1 VEFLSRHLEPR
12 AKEML
17 DLFPVVVLEG
27 SRQVGKSTL
36 ASQLSPDRK
45 QISLDDLTVLA
56 QARQDPQGF
65 LRQLPRPVTI
75 DEVQR
80 VPELLLAIKEIVD
93 KDRKPGSF
101 LLTGSAHLSTLKKVR
116 ESLAGRVGL
125 VRVRPLTAAELA
137 GKADWNPLATLDAC
151 KEVAD
156 LLKAFPA
163 RSPFPNMGERILAG
177 GFPEPAHQL
186 KTQQRPLWFE
196 QYRMSTMERDVPE
209 LVHVADVPAFL
220 RFTMLCAATT
230 AQFLNLTRIARD
242 VGISVD
248 TSRRWLGV
256 LEATCLVERL
266 TPYWKST
273 RSRLVR
279 TPKLHVCDAGL
290 AAHLMNLSDWKSAEA
305 RGADG
310 HLLETWVHAQVRAFA
325 AALPGHTEVHYFRVQ
340 QGPEVDLVLFRDGRL
355 IPIEVKRTATLRPED
370 ALGIRAF
377 RTIAGQEAPF
387 GIILYGGEQAVPCGE
402 GIAAVPLV
410 GFLEGPQG

>member
-1 VEFLSRHLEPR
+1 MSILSRHLEPR
-12 AKEML
+12 VREML
-17 DLFPVVVLEG
+17 NLFPVVVLEG
-27 SRQVGKSTL
+27 CRQIGKSTL
-36 ASQLSPDRK
+36 ASTLFPDRR

-65 LRQLPRPVTI
+65 LRQLPRPVTL

-125 VRVRPLTAAELA
+125 VRVRPLTTAELA
-137 GKADWNPLATLDAC
+137 GKADWNPLAKLDAC
-151 KEVAD
+151 QTAAD
-156 LLKAFPA
+156 VLKAFPA
-163 RSPFPNMGERILAG
+163 RAPFLHLGERILAG
-177 GFPEPAHQL
+177 GFPEPAHRL
-186 KTQQRPLWFE
+186 KAKQRSLWFE
-196 QYRMSTMERDVPE
+196 QYRMSTMERDIPE

-230 AQFLNLTRIARD
+230 AQLLNLTRIARD
-242 VGISVD
+242 VGASVD
-248 TSRRWLGV
+248 TMRRWLGV

-290 AAHLMNLSDWKSAEA
+290 AAHLMNLSDWNSAES

-325 AALPGHTEVHYFRVQ
+325 AALPGHTDVHFFRVQ
-340 QGPEVDLVLFRDGRL
+340 QGPEVDLVLSRDGRL
-355 IPIEVKRTATLRPED
+355 IPIEVKRAATLRPED
-370 ALGIRAF
+370 ASGIRAF
-377 RTIAGQEAPF
+377 QALCGKEAPF
-387 GIILYGGEQAVPCGE
+387 GILLYGGDQAVPCGE
-402 GIAAVPLV
+402 GIAAVPLAS
-410 GFLEGPQG
+410 FLAGPGA